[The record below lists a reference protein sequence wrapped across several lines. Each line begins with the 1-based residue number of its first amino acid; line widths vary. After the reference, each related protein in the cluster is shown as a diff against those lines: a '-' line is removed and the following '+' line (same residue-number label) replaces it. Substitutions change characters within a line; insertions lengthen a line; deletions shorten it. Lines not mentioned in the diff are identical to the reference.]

1 MLGWKESPMSN
12 PQISTAAVLAG
23 LVFAAACASPDIE
36 REQEER
42 RNLSM
47 DMFRSLIEEG
57 TLKPVDSMKDSFST
71 FPQDMDDD
79 AYMKQ
84 LLTEYRDTEEEVVV
98 TTDPEVPDAPEVDE
112 PIAPLDDPG
121 FVEEAP
127 EQEEVINPYA
137 LFGQR
142 ILVHFDQSGE
152 PTGLITKPYSVRPGM
167 GQKIIWLLNNYG
179 GFQLWTPGEGAQP
192 LGTLRAEV
200 QENFEIEQFAANLRS
215 TGPDNGVSINI
226 ADWVLATA
234 DATTLSDFEYFLDV
248 MFAGPPQIEI
258 EAKIVEYVLSDT
270 LDIGVGQVND
280 GTPVVG
286 LPESGLFDSFNWAF
300 PNRTGGTEFLT
311 TLQAVHDGTTYNFL
325 LEALASYE
333 NVEITSR
340 PKTAVREGTRA
351 TIESTQQIPYYQITG
366 VNNSGG
372 VNAGLSY
379 SEVGV
384 RMYAIPRLVGGSTI
398 SLEIEIEASQQT
410 GTDVSFVTTGGEE
423 ISTPTLGVRRSN
435 TLVYLKPGQAV
446 ILGGLITERS
456 VDDERKVPF
465 LGDIP
470 IMGHLFKSK
479 YQRKELVSVLF
490 FIRPRV
496 LEGIDLHRDF

>member
-1 MLGWKESPMSN
+1 MLDRRTMPLMST
-12 PQISTAAVLAG
+12 PKALVLAASLG
-23 LVFAAACASPDIE
+23 LAISASCASPDVE
-36 REQEER
+36 REQEQR
-42 RNLSM
+42 RSLSM

-57 TLKPVDSMKDSFST
+57 TLRPVDSMSDSFST

-79 AYMKQ
+79 AYMEE
-84 LLTEYRDTEEEVVV
+84 LLTEYRESKQQADEEAVNAPVV
-98 TTDPEVPDAPEVDE
+98 PAPEV
-112 PIAPLDDPG
+112 
-121 FVEEAP
+121 VEEPAFIEAEP
-127 EQEEVINPYA
+127 EYEEVINPYA

-142 ILVHFDQSGE
+142 ILVHYDQDGA

-167 GQKIIWLLNNYG
+167 GEKIIWLLNNYG
-179 GFQLWTPGEGAQP
+179 GFQLWTPGEGVQP
-192 LGTLRAEV
+192 LGSLRAEV
-200 QENFEIEQFAANLRS
+200 RENFELEQFASNLRS
-215 TGPDNGVSINI
+215 SGPDNGVSVNI

-270 LDIGVGQVND
+270 LDIGVGPVND

-300 PNRTGGTEFLT
+300 PNQTGGTEFLT

-351 TIESTQQIPYYQITG
+351 TIESTQKIPFYQITG
-366 VNNSGG
+366 VNSSGG
-372 VNAGLSY
+372 VNAGLAY
-379 SEVGV
+379 QEVGV

-423 ISTPTLGVRRSN
+423 ISTPTLGIRRSN

-456 VDDERKVPF
+456 VEDEKKVPL

-470 IMGHLFKSK
+470 VMGHLFKSK

>member
-1 MLGWKESPMSN
+1 MSN
-12 PQISTAAVLAG
+12 SKISPVAALLGLFFVASCTSAG
-23 LVFAAACASPDIE
+23 VE
-36 REQEER
+36 REQELR

-57 TLKPVDSMKDSFST
+57 TLTPVDSMDDSFST
-71 FPQDMDDD
+71 FPQDMEDDG
-79 AYMKQ
+79 YMKE
-84 LLTEYRDTEEEVVV
+84 LLTEFRADDGEAEAPVSGAEELAGEPNIAGVDSTEVQPPL
-98 TTDPEVPDAPEVDE
+98 DEVP
-112 PIAPLDDPG
+112 
-121 FVEEAP
+121 
-127 EQEEVINPYA
+127 EVINPYA
-137 LFGQR
+137 MFGQR
-142 ILVHFDQSGE
+142 ILVHYDEYGE

-167 GQKIIWLLNNYG
+167 GEKILWLLNNYG
-179 GFQLWTPGEGAQP
+179 GFEVWNPESGAQQ

-200 QENFEIEQFAANLRS
+200 QPDFELEHFATNIRGS
-215 TGPDNGVSINI
+215 GPDDGVQINI
-226 ADWVLATA
+226 ADWVIATG
-234 DATTLSDFEYFLDV
+234 DSDTLSDFEYFLDV

-258 EAKIVEYVLSDT
+258 EAKIVEYVVSDT
-270 LDIGVGQVND
+270 IDIGVGPVND
-280 GTPVVG
+280 ATPVVG
-286 LPESGLFDSFNWAF
+286 LPDSGLFDSFNWAF

-311 TLQAVHDGTTYNFL
+311 TLQAVHDGTAYNFM
-325 LEALASYE
+325 LELLASYE

-340 PKTAVREGTRA
+340 PKVAVREGTRA

-372 VNAGLSY
+372 VNAGLAY
-379 SEVGV
+379 QEVGV

-446 ILGGLITERS
+446 ILGGLITERT
-456 VDDERKVPF
+456 VEDQKKVPF

-470 IMGHLFKSK
+470 VMGALFRSK

>member
-1 MLGWKESPMSN
+1 MLGWRESPMSN
-12 PQISTAAVLAG
+12 PKNLLVAAFAG
-23 LVFAAACASPDIE
+23 LVIAAACASPDIE

-47 DMFRSLIEEG
+47 DMFKSLIDEG
-57 TLKPVDSMKDSFST
+57 TLKPVDSMSDSFST
-71 FPQDMDDD
+71 FQQDMDDD
-79 AYMKQ
+79 AYMKR
-84 LLTEYRDTEEEVVV
+84 LLAEYRDGEVEDDPAQLEE
-98 TTDPEVPDAPEVDE
+98 PEEPLALTAP
-112 PIAPLDDPG
+112 ADDPG
-121 FVEEAP
+121 FT
-127 EQEEVINPYA
+127 EEVSEFPEVVNPYA

-142 ILVHFDQSGE
+142 ILVHHDEHGE
-152 PTGLITKPYSVRPGM
+152 PSGLITKPYSVRPGM
-167 GQKIIWLLNNYG
+167 GEKIIWLLNNYG
-179 GFQLWTPGEGAQP
+179 GFQMWNPESGAQA

-215 TGPDNGVSINI
+215 SGPDNGVSINI

-234 DATTLSDFEYFLDV
+234 DSDTLSDFEYFLDV

-270 LDIGVGQVND
+270 IDIGVGPVND
-280 GTPVVG
+280 STPVVG
-286 LPESGLFDSFNWAF
+286 LPDSGLFDSFNWAF

-311 TLQAVHDGTTYNFL
+311 TLQAVHDGATYNFL
-325 LEALASYE
+325 LEFLASYE

-372 VNAGLSY
+372 VNAGLAY
-379 SEVGV
+379 QEVGV

-423 ISTPTLGVRRSN
+423 ISTPTMGVRRSN

-456 VDDERKVPF
+456 VEDEKKVPF

-470 IMGHLFKSK
+470 VLGHLFKSNYK
-479 YQRKELVSVLF
+479 RKEMVSVLF